1 MKQSHYT
8 TPRTLNDAEFQYW
21 GEAFH
26 YDTDHQSDQEDRL
39 VLWASITAVLALG
52 MIVVMGWLA

>member
-8 TPRTLNDAEFQYW
+8 TPRTLNEAEFQPW

-26 YDTDHQSDQEDRL
+26 ADPQGFDPADL
-39 VLWASITAVLALG
+39 IVMWFCAGAALALAAF
-52 MIVVMGWLA
+52 VMLGWLQ